1 MCYDLLRFSLC
12 SGDLCVTVCG
22 YIILYISRIGPL
34 DSPPPTKHTPYC
46 IMLCFDRPPVE
57 SPSQTTTIHGYLL
70 LPVLYHSLAVN
81 THACVVVTLL
91 YLYRM
96 VCTPPTYTAKPSSGC
111 VHDHQSHTMVTPAE
125 EGLIASRSYTSGWLT
140 HSHSQLSHSHSHS
153 HSHRHAA
160 RVRESSRVRTD
171 GGTYILL
178 ETTTTVAIVLLHNN
192 NNNNNNNQPM
202 QEKVL
207 SLLQLV
213 ADLLIIIVREHRDGE
228 WHFVLP
234 SSASLKGRSMVCFS
248 SSVVVG
254 RRWSVVGG
262 RWSVVGGHY
271 FSKKSYAGGGYFG

>member
-1 MCYDLLRFSLC
+1 
-12 SGDLCVTVCG
+12 
-22 YIILYISRIGPL
+22 
-34 DSPPPTKHTPYC
+34 
-46 IMLCFDRPPVE
+46 
-57 SPSQTTTIHGYLL
+57 
-70 LPVLYHSLAVN
+70 
-81 THACVVVTLL
+81 
-91 YLYRM
+91 
-96 VCTPPTYTAKPSSGC
+96 
-111 VHDHQSHTMVTPAE
+111 MVTPAE
-125 EGLIASRSYTSGWLT
+125 EGSIASRSYTSGWLT
-140 HSHSQLSHSHSHS
+140 HSLSTLTQSLTLTLTQY
-153 HSHRHAA
+153 AA

-234 SSASLKGRSMVCFS
+234 SSGSLKGRSMVCFS

-254 RRWSVVGG
+254 RRSSVAGR
-262 RWSVVGGHY
+262 RWSVASSTLVR
-271 FSKKSYAGGGYFG
+271 SRMPGGGISVKPILVR

>member
-1 MCYDLLRFSLC
+1 MHVWLS
-12 SGDLCVTVCG
+12 
-22 YIILYISRIGPL
+22 
-34 DSPPPTKHTPYC
+34 HYC
-46 IMLCFDRPPVE
+46 ICTEWCVPP
-57 SPSQTTTIHGYLL
+57 QLI
-70 LPVLYHSLAVN
+70 
-81 THACVVVTLL
+81 
-91 YLYRM
+91 
-96 VCTPPTYTAKPSSGC
+96 TAKPSSGC

-192 NNNNNNNQPM
+192 NNNNNNNNQPTRM

-213 ADLLIIIVREHRDGE
+213 ADLLLIIVREHRDGE

-234 SSASLKGRSMVCFS
+234 SSGSLKGRSMVCFS

-254 RRWSVVGG
+254 GRSSVVGG
-262 RWSVVGGHY
+262 GGRWPVLL
-271 FSKKSYAGGGYFG
+271 